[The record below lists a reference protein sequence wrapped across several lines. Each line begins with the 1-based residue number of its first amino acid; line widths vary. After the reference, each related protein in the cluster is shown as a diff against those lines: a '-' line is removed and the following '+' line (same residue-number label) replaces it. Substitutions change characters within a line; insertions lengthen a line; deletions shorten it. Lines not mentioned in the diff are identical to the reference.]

1 MVDMDFDN
9 CLLAWCMLRK
19 DFRGFRLDRILSL
32 VATEESFYQHRVALL
47 RDHLNPI
54 RAETDAS
61 AKVRNPLD

>member
-1 MVDMDFDN
+1 
-9 CLLAWCMLRK
+9 
-19 DFRGFRLDRILSL
+19 LSL